1 MCIQVKDQIKH
12 LIYGKQFLIVFNL
25 YKNEMIAYKVLR
37 CVIRDKIWSKTKSSP
52 RQFFFVRKKIVLD
65 FVSDVVLDF
74 QCALLSCLGQINAY
88 HH

>member
-52 RQFFFVRKKIVLD
+52 RQFFLSGKKLSWILSRMLSWISSVL
-65 FVSDVVLDF
+65 F
-74 QCALLSCLGQINAY
+74 
-88 HH
+88 